1 MHEELI
7 EFIEFTLFDG
17 KISDKELK
25 VILKKAKELG
35 VDKDECE
42 VLIDTCIQKKNQS
55 TSIEKSKT
63 ETRKIDFKPKVVNP
77 IMPADLNKQAD
88 FENNIKKINIQ
99 LSKLNKQELG
109 EIKKVEDY
117 IASTSKPVCIIFS
130 SDLPHG
136 PYPKSSDY
144 NNKPLDYDPSSKTI
158 SSKIGNHKA
167 GYYQNIEDD
176 NDQLGRVLN
185 MLETVSD
192 LDESVFIYI
201 SDHGLKGKW
210 SVRETGLKIPMV
222 FRWPNVIPPNTTNHK
237 LVSIVDILPT
247 IIEISGGEKIENL
260 DGKSLVPILS
270 NTNVSFRDYI
280 FGIATRQ
287 NIQKCYVFP
296 SGPFVISDINMLS
309 ISIPKNWSKI
319 ILGRTTISIILSSGE
334 LINFPT
340 CHLKSSTI

>member
-109 EIKKVEDY
+109 EIKKIEDSNLELLNKKNSLKPELERLNKKINDEKKALASSINSEIKNKSKFKKIITVGTFPATLKKDSIKKSLLKFDKEKVIKESHRKIDKYAKRAGFFIFLWVISLFIPFKDFFGGVESSHVR
-117 IASTSKPVCIIFS
+117 IAIFVIAAIFTLILS
-130 SDLPHG
+130 WAQKTFKVDE
-136 PYPKSSDY
+136 
-144 NNKPLDYDPSSKTI
+144 NSSKKYSNYI
-158 SSKIGNHKA
+158 DELQVNFQPMLDSIIKDQQSADRIKQIINYNLSSIN
-167 GYYQNIEDD
+167 
-176 NDQLGRVLN
+176 
-185 MLETVSD
+185 
-192 LDESVFIYI
+192 
-201 SDHGLKGKW
+201 
-210 SVRETGLKIPMV
+210 
-222 FRWPNVIPPNTTNHK
+222 
-237 LVSIVDILPT
+237 PT
-247 IIEISGGEKIENL
+247 INK
-260 DGKSLVPILS
+260 
-270 NTNVSFRDYI
+270 
-280 FGIATRQ
+280 
-287 NIQKCYVFP
+287 
-296 SGPFVISDINMLS
+296 
-309 ISIPKNWSKI
+309 
-319 ILGRTTISIILSSGE
+319 
-334 LINFPT
+334 
-340 CHLKSSTI
+340 

>member
-109 EIKKVEDY
+109 EIKKVEDSNLDLLNKKNSLKPELERLNKKLMMKKALASSINSEIKNKSKFKKIITVGTFPATLKKDSIKKSLLKFDKEKVIKESHRKIDKY
-117 IASTSKPVCIIFS
+117 AKRAGFFIFLWVISLFIPFKDFFGGVESSHVRIAIFVIAAIFTLILS
-130 SDLPHG
+130 WAQ
-136 PYPKSSDY
+136 KTFKVVE
-144 NNKPLDYDPSSKTI
+144 NSSKKFSNYI
-158 SSKIGNHKA
+158 DELQVNFQPMLDSIIKDQQSADRIKQIINYNLSSIN
-167 GYYQNIEDD
+167 
-176 NDQLGRVLN
+176 
-185 MLETVSD
+185 
-192 LDESVFIYI
+192 
-201 SDHGLKGKW
+201 
-210 SVRETGLKIPMV
+210 
-222 FRWPNVIPPNTTNHK
+222 
-237 LVSIVDILPT
+237 PT
-247 IIEISGGEKIENL
+247 INK
-260 DGKSLVPILS
+260 
-270 NTNVSFRDYI
+270 
-280 FGIATRQ
+280 
-287 NIQKCYVFP
+287 
-296 SGPFVISDINMLS
+296 
-309 ISIPKNWSKI
+309 
-319 ILGRTTISIILSSGE
+319 
-334 LINFPT
+334 
-340 CHLKSSTI
+340 